1 MTKFILH
8 RANTIKQARNL
19 TSDCGAE
26 IDLRL
31 NHGELILAHDPF
43 QAGCKFFDW
52 LNVFSGTLLVVNVKE
67 MGLEDIIIDAI
78 TKLKPELEYFFLDQ
92 SIPYLLSSIK
102 RGHKCAA
109 RVSEYETTESA
120 ILLNTEWLWID
131 SFTGGWDHLVSIHS
145 KKDLLQGN
153 KKLCIVSPELQGR
166 SIENS
171 EEVEICVKKFAQLNL
186 TIDAVCTK
194 FPDIWRKAMQ

>member
-8 RANTIKQARNL
+8 RANTIKQARSL
-19 TSDCGAE
+19 TSDYGAE
-26 IDLRL
+26 IDVRL

-43 QAGCKFFDW
+43 QDGCNFFDW
-52 LNVFSGTLLVVNVKE
+52 LNEFSGTLLAVNVKE

-92 SIPYLLSSIK
+92 SIPYLLSSVNK
-102 RGHKCAA
+102 GHKCAA
-109 RVSEYETTESA
+109 RVSEYESTESA
-120 ILLNTEWLWID
+120 ILLNTAWLWID
-131 SFTGGWDHLVSIHS
+131 SFTGGWDHLASIHLIE
-145 KKDLLQGN
+145 DVLHGN

-166 SIENS
+166 SIENTK
-171 EEVEICVKKFAQLNL
+171 EIKICVKKFGQLDL

-194 FPDIWRKAMQ
+194 FPDIWRKALQ